1 MPMVKRSTTSVGLSI
16 VRGKEK
22 EVSFKVKSHGNTKD
36 KRKPFLPTRK
46 TILKEMKSQESR
58 KETPKV
64 TLQHITRNAGGV
76 MSAESSGSVPRGR
89 QQIYDSRRLPR
100 PASTST
106 CVTQDSFT
114 DCLRASKNQEKD
126 FIRLCMAHPE
136 ELYVVYEDRQIN
148 NLVRLCTSSVQN
160 TLLSVD
166 PTFDC
171 GKFAVTPITIH
182 HLMLNSR
189 KTGKHPIILGPVMI
203 HHRKTYQTY
212 HILASRIL
220 AANPKLKDIRAII
233 TDGEEPL
240 QNSFNDVFSRAQPL
254 RVFRHF
260 QQNMDSALK
269 DMGISAKKERDP
281 FLNDVFGHTEDDVYV
296 KGLCDAEDEREFRV
310 LLDSYRD
317 VWKERVALILSNAN
331 ERVSAWITNRAEL
344 LCKTM
349 IREARKKAGLGSPH
363 KKAYTNMSEAM
374 NHVLSVRCPEPQPS
388 ISFK

>member
-1 MPMVKRSTTSVGLSI
+1 
-16 VRGKEK
+16 
-22 EVSFKVKSHGNTKD
+22 
-36 KRKPFLPTRK
+36 
-46 TILKEMKSQESR
+46 MKSQESR

-76 MSAESSGSVPRGR
+76 MSAESSGSVPRSR
-89 QQIYDSRRLPR
+89 QQIYDCRRLPR

-106 CVTQDSFT
+106 CATQDSFT
-114 DCLRASKNQEKD
+114 DCLRASKDQEKD

-148 NLVRLCTSSVQN
+148 DLVRFCTSSVQN

-166 PTFDC
+166 PTFDF
-171 GKFAVTPITIH
+171 GKFAVTPVTMH
-182 HLMLNSR
+182 HLMLYSR

-212 HILASRIL
+212 HTLASRIL
-220 AANPKLKDIRAII
+220 AANPKLIDAII
-233 TDGEEPL
+233 TNGEEPL

-254 RVFRHF
+254 RDFRHF

-269 DMGISAKKERDP
+269 DMGISAKKDRDP

-296 KGLCDAEDEREFRV
+296 KGLCDTEDEQEFRV

-331 ERVSAWITNRAEL
+331 ERVFAWITNRAEL

-349 IREARKKAGLGSPH
+349 IRETRKKGWSW
-363 KKAYTNMSEAM
+363 KS
-374 NHVLSVRCPEPQPS
+374 S
-388 ISFK
+388 

>member
-1 MPMVKRSTTSVGLSI
+1 
-16 VRGKEK
+16 
-22 EVSFKVKSHGNTKD
+22 
-36 KRKPFLPTRK
+36 
-46 TILKEMKSQESR
+46 MKSQESR

-212 HILASRIL
+212 HTLASRIL
-220 AANPKLKDIRAII
+220 AANPKLKGIKAII
-233 TDGEEPL
+233 ADSEEPL
-240 QNSFNDVFSRAQPL
+240 QNSFNYVLSRAQPL
-254 RVFRHF
+254 RTL
-260 QQNMDSALK
+260 DISGKIWTAL
-269 DMGISAKKERDP
+269 
-281 FLNDVFGHTEDDVYV
+281 
-296 KGLCDAEDEREFRV
+296 
-310 LLDSYRD
+310 
-317 VWKERVALILSNAN
+317 
-331 ERVSAWITNRAEL
+331 
-344 LCKTM
+344 
-349 IREARKKAGLGSPH
+349 
-363 KKAYTNMSEAM
+363 
-374 NHVLSVRCPEPQPS
+374 
-388 ISFK
+388 

>member
-1 MPMVKRSTTSVGLSI
+1 
-16 VRGKEK
+16 
-22 EVSFKVKSHGNTKD
+22 
-36 KRKPFLPTRK
+36 
-46 TILKEMKSQESR
+46 
-58 KETPKV
+58 
-64 TLQHITRNAGGV
+64 
-76 MSAESSGSVPRGR
+76 
-89 QQIYDSRRLPR
+89 
-100 PASTST
+100 
-106 CVTQDSFT
+106 
-114 DCLRASKNQEKD
+114 
-126 FIRLCMAHPE
+126 
-136 ELYVVYEDRQIN
+136 
-148 NLVRLCTSSVQN
+148 
-160 TLLSVD
+160 
-166 PTFDC
+166 
-171 GKFAVTPITIH
+171 
-182 HLMLNSR
+182 MLNSR

-220 AANPKLKDIRAII
+220 AANPKLKDIKAII

-254 RVFRHF
+254 RDFRHF

-269 DMGISAKKERDP
+269 YMGISAKKERDP

-296 KGLCDAEDEREFRV
+296 KGLCDAEDEQEFRV

-317 VWKERVALILSNAN
+317 VWKEREALTLSNAN
-331 ERVSAWITNRAEL
+331 ERVFAWITNRAEL

-388 ISFK
+388 ISFI